1 MLIMIKREAGA
12 FTYTSGASLC
22 KERGKS
28 LGLSLLGVS
37 SYVTLS
43 GLGSVKLEM
52 KT

>member
-12 FTYTSGASLC
+12 FTYTHGASLC
-22 KERGKS
+22 KESGKS
-28 LGLSLLGVS
+28 HGLSLLGVS

-43 GLGSVKLEM
+43 GLGFVKLEM